1 VSVFR
6 GDIDID
12 VANRDEAL
20 KSIRH
25 VRASNIDKNGK
36 FLMHNV
42 GIYVQD
48 IPANP
53 VTGAATFE
61 YKVAEEIGYHK
72 IDILNNSIYEDVIDE
87 DHLDDL
93 CEESMVQWDLLEHEE
108 FVEQLPHLSGH
119 FYVVDSIRPR
129 SIEDLAIVLA
139 LIRPAK
145 KHLVGKTIYEI
156 EDEIWNK
163 PLDGSYYFKK
173 GHAISYSM
181 SLVVKINLL
190 SEGAF

>member
-1 VSVFR
+1 MSVFR

-12 VANRDEAL
+12 VASRDDAL

-25 VRASNIDKNGK
+25 VRASNVDKNGK
-36 FLMHNV
+36 FLLHNV
-42 GIYVQD
+42 GLYVQD

-61 YKVAEEIGYHK
+61 YKVAEELGYHK

-87 DHLDDL
+87 EHLDDL
-93 CEESMVQWDLLEHEE
+93 CEECMVQWDLLEHEE
-108 FVEQLPHLSGH
+108 FVDNLPHLSGH
-119 FYVVDSIRPR
+119 FDVVDSVRPR
-129 SIEDLAIVLA
+129 SIMDLAIALA

-145 KHLVGKTIYEI
+145 KHLIGRTMCDI
-156 EDEIWNK
+156 EAEIWEK
-163 PLDGSYYFKK
+163 PLDGGYYFKK
-173 GHAISYSM
+173 AHAVSYAL

-190 SEGAF
+190 SESVF